1 MGPARR
7 SVPAALRFLGGLS
20 VPLLLLLLLLCPPAA
35 QGDCSLPPEVP
46 NAHPTLSDRDLKSF
60 PEGTA
65 VTYKCNEGFVKVP
78 GKPDS
83 VICLGNN
90 QWSEVAAFCNR
101 SCDVPPRLRF
111 ASLKRSFSKQNYF
124 PEGFVVEYDCRPG
137 YRRNQTLS
145 DKLTCLQN
153 FTWSTPDEFCKK
165 KSCPTPGDITHGHV
179 SITTDISYG
188 ASISFSCDTGYRLV
202 GSASSY
208 CSLADQAVEWSDPL
222 PKCEEIVCPEP
233 QEISNGTIQ
242 NPRKTYVYQ
251 QSVKYQCNQGF
262 TLIGENS
269 IYCIVKDDR
278 GEWSGLPP
286 ECKENSQISK
296 DMPTVQK
303 PSMASV
309 PSTKVPSAPQKTTTV
324 NVPGTKAPSP
334 PHKATTVNVP
344 ATEAPS
350 TPHKPTTVNV
360 PGTGAPSTSQ
370 TPTTTNVPGTR
381 VPSAPQKPTT
391 INAPAAK
398 APSIPQK
405 FNTVNV
411 SATEVLLPPQKS
423 NTTNASATKS
433 PSTPQKPDTINS
445 SAIEALPTPQK
456 PSIVNVSATKA
467 PSTSQK
473 PNTINISAT
482 KLPSTPQKPDTL
494 NSSATET
501 LPTSQ
506 NPSTVNVSATKAP
519 STSQKPNTISS
530 SAMEALP
537 TPQKPNTINI
547 SATKLPSTPQKPDT
561 LNSSA
566 TETLPTSQNPS
577 TVNVSATKAPSTPH
591 KPNTIS
597 SSATRALPTPEKP
610 TTVNVPGT
618 KALPTPQKS
627 TKINSSTTKSQ
638 PTPQK
643 PTTANDSATAK
654 KFPVSNAVPTE
665 TPPAAQ
671 KPIVANAS
679 ATQAIPATRRSTT
692 AKISFTQS
700 VPATQKSTAVHAP
713 VTKGFHTTK
722 RLTSA
727 HITAKQTSAVVPRA
741 TTHFRSTSS
750 HKGRGTPSSDA
761 NIAAIALITYM
772 KTEKHA
778 IVFRN
783 FTVIGD
789 TSEVKPLVSSKRTHM
804 YNIDS
809 FAYDASNHWLA
820 DLAEEEIRRKY
831 TQVCRTFLVS

>member
-20 VPLLLLLLLLCPPAA
+20 VPLLLLLLCPPAA

-60 PEGTA
+60 PEGTT

-83 VICLGNN
+83 VICLSNN

-145 DKLTCLQN
+145 EKLTCLQN

-165 KSCPTPGDITHGHV
+165 KSCPTPGDIAHGHV

-202 GSASSY
+202 GATSSY
-208 CSLADQAVEWSDPL
+208 CSLVDQGVEWSDPL

-269 IYCIVKDDR
+269 IYCTVKDDQ

-286 ECKENSQISK
+286 ECKENAQISK
-296 DMPTVQK
+296 GMPAVQK

-324 NVPGTKAPSP
+324 NVP
-334 PHKATTVNVP
+334 
-344 ATEAPS
+344 
-350 TPHKPTTVNV
+350 
-360 PGTGAPSTSQ
+360 
-370 TPTTTNVPGTR
+370 
-381 VPSAPQKPTT
+381 
-391 INAPAAK
+391 
-398 APSIPQK
+398 
-405 FNTVNV
+405 
-411 SATEVLLPPQKS
+411 
-423 NTTNASATKS
+423 
-433 PSTPQKPDTINS
+433 
-445 SAIEALPTPQK
+445 
-456 PSIVNVSATKA
+456 
-467 PSTSQK
+467 
-473 PNTINISAT
+473 
-482 KLPSTPQKPDTL
+482 
-494 NSSATET
+494 
-501 LPTSQ
+501 
-506 NPSTVNVSATKAP
+506 
-519 STSQKPNTISS
+519 
-530 SAMEALP
+530 
-537 TPQKPNTINI
+537 
-547 SATKLPSTPQKPDT
+547 
-561 LNSSA
+561 
-566 TETLPTSQNPS
+566 
-577 TVNVSATKAPSTPH
+577 
-591 KPNTIS
+591 
-597 SSATRALPTPEKP
+597 
-610 TTVNVPGT
+610 
-618 KALPTPQKS
+618 
-627 TKINSSTTKSQ
+627 
-638 PTPQK
+638 
-643 PTTANDSATAK
+643 
-654 KFPVSNAVPTE
+654 
-665 TPPAAQ
+665 
-671 KPIVANAS
+671 
-679 ATQAIPATRRSTT
+679 
-692 AKISFTQS
+692 
-700 VPATQKSTAVHAP
+700 
-713 VTKGFHTTK
+713 
-722 RLTSA
+722 
-727 HITAKQTSAVVPRA
+727 AKQSSAVVPRA

-750 HKGRGTPSSDA
+750 HKGRGTLSSDA

-778 IVFRN
+778 VVFRN

-809 FAYDASNHWLA
+809 FAYDASNRRLA

-831 TQVCRTFLVS
+831 TQVCRIFLVS

>member
-20 VPLLLLLLLLCPPAA
+20 VPLLLLLLLCPPAA

-60 PEGTA
+60 PEGTT

-83 VICLGNN
+83 VICLSNN

-145 DKLTCLQN
+145 EKLTCLQN

-165 KSCPTPGDITHGHV
+165 KSCPTPGDIAHGHV

-202 GSASSY
+202 GATSSY
-208 CSLADQAVEWSDPL
+208 CSLVDQGVEWSDPL

-233 QEISNGTIQ
+233 QEISNGSIQ

-269 IYCIVKDDR
+269 IYCTVKDDQ

-286 ECKENSQISK
+286 ECKENAQISK
-296 DMPTVQK
+296 GMPAVQK

-324 NVPGTKAPSP
+324 NVP
-334 PHKATTVNVP
+334 
-344 ATEAPS
+344 
-350 TPHKPTTVNV
+350 
-360 PGTGAPSTSQ
+360 
-370 TPTTTNVPGTR
+370 
-381 VPSAPQKPTT
+381 
-391 INAPAAK
+391 
-398 APSIPQK
+398 
-405 FNTVNV
+405 
-411 SATEVLLPPQKS
+411 
-423 NTTNASATKS
+423 
-433 PSTPQKPDTINS
+433 
-445 SAIEALPTPQK
+445 
-456 PSIVNVSATKA
+456 
-467 PSTSQK
+467 
-473 PNTINISAT
+473 
-482 KLPSTPQKPDTL
+482 
-494 NSSATET
+494 
-501 LPTSQ
+501 
-506 NPSTVNVSATKAP
+506 
-519 STSQKPNTISS
+519 
-530 SAMEALP
+530 
-537 TPQKPNTINI
+537 
-547 SATKLPSTPQKPDT
+547 
-561 LNSSA
+561 
-566 TETLPTSQNPS
+566 
-577 TVNVSATKAPSTPH
+577 
-591 KPNTIS
+591 
-597 SSATRALPTPEKP
+597 
-610 TTVNVPGT
+610 
-618 KALPTPQKS
+618 
-627 TKINSSTTKSQ
+627 
-638 PTPQK
+638 
-643 PTTANDSATAK
+643 
-654 KFPVSNAVPTE
+654 
-665 TPPAAQ
+665 
-671 KPIVANAS
+671 
-679 ATQAIPATRRSTT
+679 
-692 AKISFTQS
+692 
-700 VPATQKSTAVHAP
+700 
-713 VTKGFHTTK
+713 
-722 RLTSA
+722 
-727 HITAKQTSAVVPRA
+727 AKQSSAVVPRA

-750 HKGRGTPSSDA
+750 HKGRGTLSSDA

-778 IVFRN
+778 VVFRN

-809 FAYDASNHWLA
+809 FAYDASNRRLA

-831 TQVCRTFLVS
+831 TQVCRIFLVS